1 MIIHPFKPQLNNKP
15 VGQVKDPDGTPLF
28 LNMVDSVKEKGQ
40 GFVPYK
46 WPKPGLEK
54 PVDKVY
60 FVQLFTS
67 WNWIIGSG
75 IYIDNIYAEQRN
87 LLLLLSLL
95 AVAMG
100 FFVYY

>member
-28 LNMVDSVKEKGQ
+28 LNMVDIVKEKGQ
-40 GFVPYK
+40 GCMPYK

-54 PVDKVY
+54 PVD
-60 FVQLFTS
+60 
-67 WNWIIGSG
+67 
-75 IYIDNIYAEQRN
+75 NIYAEQRN
-87 LLLLLSLL
+87 LLLLVSFLL

-100 FFVYY
+100 FIVYY